1 MRGAVRGASLAG
13 TAAAVAVLASLA
25 ANAATSQDRWPGALD
40 RIRQQPWW
48 WVAGLAAVGVLVAV
62 VLAWR
67 QERGALVAG
76 DPPPPPPQAVPDWVV
91 DRGER
96 ARTVKAVCRAGRPRR
111 RPAVAAPSSPGGT
124 RRFRLRRTRRAG
136 GSRTVAITTSLEGAG
151 GFGKTVLARAVAASP
166 RVRRH
171 FRGRIYTVTIGR
183 DVRGRAAIAAKVAEA
198 TRFLTG
204 DTTAFDDPGLAGDH
218 LGRLLDRRPR
228 TLLLLDDVW
237 DAEQLEPFLRGGERC
252 VRLVTTRVPAA
263 LPRGTERVR
272 VDQMSPDQ
280 ARAVLTWELPR
291 LPETLVRDLLE
302 ATGRWALLLRLTN
315 RLVTRRIA
323 TGTDPADAAAE
334 ALRGL
339 LANGP
344 AAVDADPAALDLDDP
359 VRRARAVR
367 ATVEAARTLL
377 PPGGDRRL
385 AELAVFAEDES
396 IPVPLV
402 ARLWEA
408 TGGLTEDATRSLCGE
423 LDRLSLVSLTP
434 DHGGRITMHDVLRD
448 YLHKELGGADAAAL
462 HGTVADAAGA
472 DPWEPPEDSRGYL
485 LDHTIEHLLAAG
497 RTAEA
502 ERVASDLRWIET
514 RLHQRGPMAAWAD
527 LFDVPTPMAAR
538 LADDLT
544 RTAHLL
550 TPTDPPELLTNVLH
564 SRLEPLPLWRDRV
577 LHRQTVPEIASRP
590 LLRNRSTPPDLPEPA
605 LLRTFLGHTGPVRSV
620 AVVPDPERGR
630 PFLVTIGAD
639 GMARGLDPDSGGE
652 FTVDVRGPGRF
663 RALAVA
669 PDGTWLAT
677 GGSGRNVHLWT
688 PDRATPSTRT
698 LGPVGERGASLRGLS
713 ISPSGTRVATLATDS
728 TLEVWDVGTGECL
741 FGALPRGAERVG
753 SRPWR
758 ADEFTCVAF
767 SPGGSWLAA
776 GGDRGVEL
784 MSPDLATRLETRG
797 DGAHGAV
804 DALAVA
810 PDGSWLVAAER
821 GGDVRVWDEVTLKSV
836 WSAKAHDGGVTA
848 VAVSPDG
855 RWAGSGGRK
864 GTVAVWDGRT
874 GECRIHCAGHRGP
887 VHAVAF
893 TTDGDRLISAGEDG
907 TVRVWDATGSARS
920 PRSDAGEG
928 MRTVTVVDG
937 GTRLAVW
944 HTDGRTRLHDV
955 PGAADGQG
963 TPLRA
968 DVVQEV
974 APAFAPDGDWYAAA
988 TAAAF
993 SVELRDRDSGAVT
1006 ATLELGRS
1014 ARAPV
1019 RAQAL
1024 AVAPAAD
1031 WLAVADST
1039 GAVQLWDRAT
1049 STQTASLPGG
1059 EGRADSVTVAPD
1071 GSWVAVLRQRPVPRR
1086 EEARRVLRSWLAVLR
1101 HGRLPT
1107 REARSLIRV
1116 WLDAL
1121 RREEWPARGEDSQV
1135 QVFPLAPGRGAT
1147 DPHGPV
1153 HLDVHHGEKVTAL
1166 SATPDGRL
1174 LTASATGTV
1183 TLWDPRTGTPLSA
1196 FTDPDGPV
1204 NGLSVS
1210 PDGRRIATAGVM
1222 LRVWDAATG
1231 RTVAGVRAE
1240 TPLGSCAWLPDG
1252 RGLVAVGERGL
1263 YAHEFVPGSRT

>member
-25 ANAATSQDRWPGALD
+25 ANAATSDDRWPGALD

-48 WVAGLAAVGVLVAV
+48 WVAGLAAVGILVAV

-67 QERGALVAG
+67 QERGAAVAG
-76 DPPPPPPQAVPDWVV
+76 DPPPPAPHAVPDWVV

-96 ARTVKAVCRAGRPRR
+96 ARTVKAVCRTGRRGR
-111 RPAVAAPSSPGGT
+111 GRDG
-124 RRFRLRRTRRAG
+124 
-136 GSRTVAITTSLEGAG
+136 RTVAITTSLEGAG

-183 DVRGRAAIAAKVAEA
+183 DVRGRAAVAAKVAEA
-198 TRFLTG
+198 TRFITN
-204 DTTAFDDPGLAGDH
+204 DTTAFDDPALAGDH

-228 TLLLLDDVW
+228 SLLLLDDVW
-237 DAEQLEPFLRGGERC
+237 DAEQLEPFLRGGDRC
-252 VRLVTTRVPAA
+252 VRLVTTRVPGA

-272 VDQMSPDQ
+272 VDEMSPDQ
-280 ARAVLTWELPR
+280 ARAVLAWELPR

-315 RLVTRRIA
+315 RLITRRIA
-323 TGTDPADAAAE
+323 TGTAPADAAAE

-339 LANGP
+339 VANGP
-344 AAVDADPAALDLDDP
+344 AAVDSDPATLDLDDP
-359 VRRARAVR
+359 VRRAQAVR

-396 IPVPLV
+396 IPVPLI

-408 TGGLTEDATRSLCGE
+408 TGGLTEQATRSLCGE

-434 DHGGRITMHDVLRD
+434 DNGGRITMHDVLRD
-448 YLHKELGGADAAAL
+448 YLLKELGEADVRAL

-472 DPWEPPEDSRGYL
+472 TPWEPPEDSRGYL
-485 LDHTIEHLLAAG
+485 LDHAIEHLLAAG
-497 RTAEA
+497 RTVEP
-502 ERVASDLRWIET
+502 EHVASDLRWIET

-527 LFDVPTPMAAR
+527 LSEVPTPMAAR

-564 SRLEPLPLWRDRV
+564 SRLESLPLWRDRV
-577 LHRQTVPEIASRP
+577 LHRLVAPEIASRP
-590 LLRNRSTPPDLPEPA
+590 LLRNRRTPPDLPEPA

-620 AVVPDPERGR
+620 AVVPDAETGR
-630 PFLVTIGAD
+630 PFLVIIGAD

-652 FTVDVRGPGRF
+652 FAVDVRGPGRF
-663 RALAVA
+663 QALAVA

-688 PDRATPSTRT
+688 PDRATPSTRI
-698 LGPVGERGASLRGLS
+698 LGPVGERGASLRDLS
-713 ISPSGTRVATLATDS
+713 ISPSGARMATLATDS
-728 TLEVWDVGTGECL
+728 TLEVWDVRTGACL
-741 FGALPRGAERVG
+741 FGALPRGAERIG
-753 SRPWR
+753 PRPLR
-758 ADEFTCVAF
+758 ADRFTCVAF
-767 SPGGSWLAA
+767 SPGGSWLAV
-776 GGDRGVEL
+776 GGNRGIEL

-797 DGAHGAV
+797 DGAHDAV

-810 PDGSWLVAAER
+810 PDGSWLVSGER
-821 GGDVRVWDEVTLKSV
+821 GGDVRVWDEATLKSV
-836 WSAKAHDGGVTA
+836 WSARAHDGGVTA
-848 VAVSPDG
+848 VAVSADG
-855 RWAGSGGRK
+855 RWAASGGRK

-893 TTDGDRLISAGEDG
+893 TPDGDRLISTGADG
-907 TVRVWDATGSARS
+907 TIRVWDATGASRS
-920 PRSDAGEG
+920 RRPDAGEG

-937 GTRLAVW
+937 GTRLAVG
-944 HTDGRTRLHDV
+944 HADGRTRLRDLRT
-955 PGAADGQG
+955 ADEEG

-968 DVVQEV
+968 DFERQGVP
-974 APAFAPDGDWYAAA
+974 PAFAPDADWYAAA
-988 TAAAF
+988 GAPAF
-993 SVELRDRDSGAVT
+993 SVELRDLGSGAIS
-1006 ATLELGRS
+1006 ATLELGGT
-1014 ARAPV
+1014 AKVEAM
-1019 RAQAL
+1019 

-1049 STQTASLPGG
+1049 STRTASLPGG
-1059 EGRADSVTVAPD
+1059 EGRADTVAIAPD
-1071 GSWVAVLRQRPVPRR
+1071 GSWVAVLRQRPLPRR

-1121 RREEWPARGEDSQV
+1121 RREEWPAREEDSRV
-1135 QVFPLAPGRGAT
+1135 QVFPLAPGRGAA

-1153 HLDVHHGEKVTAL
+1153 HLDVHRSEKLTAL
-1166 SATPDGRL
+1166 AATPDGTRL
-1174 LTASATGTV
+1174 LTASSTGTV
-1183 TLWDPRTGTPLSA
+1183 TLWDPRTGTPRSS

-1210 PDGRRIATAGVM
+1210 PDGKWIATAGAM

-1240 TPLGSCAWLPDG
+1240 TPLSSCAWLPDG
-1252 RGLVAVGERGL
+1252 GELVAVGERGL
-1263 YAHEFVPGSRT
+1263 YSYEFRP